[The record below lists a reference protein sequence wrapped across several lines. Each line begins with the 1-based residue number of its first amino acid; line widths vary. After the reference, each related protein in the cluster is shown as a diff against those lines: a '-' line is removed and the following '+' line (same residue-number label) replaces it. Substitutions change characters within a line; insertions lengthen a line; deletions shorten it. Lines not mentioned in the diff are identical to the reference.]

1 VAAGDAVH
9 GCRGPRAR
17 MAGSGDRKGDQR
29 GEPPRRWEA
38 VYDARAAVRCAGR
51 VRAAPRLV
59 GCAPME
65 LFVGCRFEDGQ
76 AISHLGPAC
85 YRPIMLGQ
93 LLSR

>member
-1 VAAGDAVH
+1 MRYMAAAARELAW
-9 GCRGPRAR
+9 RGAAIGREIR
-17 MAGSGDRKGDQR
+17 G

-76 AISHLGPAC
+76 AISALPVIGPLC
-85 YRPIMLGQ
+85 
-93 LLSR
+93 